1 MIHMES
7 ISKDGLHIQRPC
19 EDGLS
24 GSYAERN
31 ALTIFKR
38 AARTAGRKPP
48 ANPIKSEKRSDV
60 NAIEGDNANE
70 NCSSENDW

>member
-1 MIHMES
+1 MEMES
-7 ISKDGLHIQRPC
+7 IKDGLHWTQ
-19 EDGLS
+19 GLTF
-24 GSYAERN
+24 GIYAERN
-31 ALTIFKR
+31 ALTILSR

-60 NAIEGDNANE
+60 ITIEGDNANE